1 MAVRTVLLL
10 TLALLLVAADS
21 PDGTAVPELVFTV
34 VAAPVILALIGATRN
49 TPLLSGDRSAYA
61 GLAAIVLG
69 IVLGVCWSLFGN
81 DPLGG
86 PFLAGIHGLI
96 AGATASG
103 LYSTTKNT
111 GAALSSTR
119 R

>member
-10 TLALLLVAADS
+10 ALVLLLVAADS

-34 VAAPVILALIGATRN
+34 VAAPVILALIGAVRN
-49 TPLLSGDRSAYA
+49 TPLLAGDRAPYA
-61 GLAAIVLG
+61 GVAAIVLG

-111 GAALSSTR
+111 GQALTAASR
-119 R
+119 